1 MVYVLFISFFL
12 MIFMGVPIA
21 ACLGLASL
29 LAVVV
34 SGLNVNLIFSAEAM
48 FSGISSYQL
57 MAIPFFILC
66 GNLMGD
72 GGLSKRLV
80 SFINLFFSRFRGGL
94 AFVTIASSMFFA
106 AISGS
111 SPATTAAIGGIM
123 VPEMEKAGYDKKFAS
138 ATAAAGGT
146 VGQVIPPSIGMVTYC
161 VLAEI
166 SIGTMFVAG
175 IGPGVLM
182 GALMMLYAMYYAIKN
197 DVPIVK
203 QEITIKTVFT
213 TFIGSVWA
221 LIMPGIILGGI
232 YSGTFTPTEAGAI
245 ATIYGLICG
254 KFIYKSLTWK
264 KVPEILV
271 NTAIASA
278 VIMLILGS
286 VKTFS
291 FVLTRGH
298 IPQMIATGL
307 LSITDNKYVLLLLF
321 NIVVLF
327 AGMFLNAVSAIALL
341 TPIMLPIMTSV
352 GVNPYLLGIILI
364 VNLGIGMITP
374 PVGNCLYVAC
384 NISDT
389 KFEELAKA
397 CFPYVIVLSIGLM
410 MITFFEPISLG
421 LVKLLGS
428 KMM

>member
-1 MVYVLFISFFL
+1 MVHVLFISFFL

-29 LAVVV
+29 LAVGT
-34 SGLNVNLIFSAEAM
+34 SGMNINLIFSAEAM

-80 SFINLFFSRFRGGL
+80 SFINLFFSRFKGGL

-111 SPATTAAIGGIM
+111 SPATTAAIGSIM
-123 VPEMEKAGYDKKFAS
+123 VPEMEKSGYNKKFAA

-166 SIGTMFVAG
+166 SIGKMFVAG
-175 IGPGVLM
+175 IGPGILM

-197 DVPIVK
+197 NVPIVK
-203 QEITIKTVFT
+203 QKITFKSVFT
-213 TFIGSVWA
+213 TFMGSIWA
-221 LIMPGIILGGI
+221 LIMPAIILGGI

-245 ATIYGLICG
+245 ASIYGLICG
-254 KFIYKSLTWK
+254 KYVYKSLDWK
-264 KVPEILV
+264 KVPSILV
-271 NTAIASA
+271 NTAVASS

-298 IPQMIATGL
+298 IPEMIATGL
-307 LSITDNKYVLLLLF
+307 LTITDNKYMLLLLF

-384 NISDT
+384 NLGNI

-410 MITFFEPISLG
+410 MITFFEFISLG
-421 LVKLLGS
+421 LVRLMG
-428 KMM
+428 